1 MDGWIERRKEGKGE
15 GGKRRKERR
24 LVAIEQP
31 KMLSKPKILQ
41 LNEKF
46 PCRA

>member
-1 MDGWIERRKEGKGE
+1 MDRKKEGRKRGRGKGE
-15 GGKRRKERR
+15 KERR